1 LEGFPVTS
9 EENGKRS
16 ESPDHPDLGETLG
29 GIVGNVAPALPVGE
43 VGLLM
48 LLLLLILGG
57 VAILF
62 YFMALAFLNLIT
74 FGEVHRASEYCDKV
88 TRYRIWEPIG
98 CSLAGKL
105 TKLNLYFTAVLFVLT
120 AEEVI
125 RYILHTGPATASIW
139 MFRISCFAAL
149 TLILGLFLVRFSK
162 WLNFKS
168 RPEYLRASNE
178 IRQYE
183 KESIAAYEKMSS
195 FGEAHKS
202 V

>member
-1 LEGFPVTS
+1 MTS
-9 EENGKRS
+9 EENRKHS
-16 ESPDHPDLGETLG
+16 ESRDHPDLGETLG
-29 GIVGNVAPALPVGE
+29 SVLGNTTTTLPVGE

-48 LLLLLILGG
+48 LLLLLVLGG

-62 YFMALAFLNLIT
+62 YFMSLAFLNLIT
-74 FGEVHRASEYCDKV
+74 FGEVHRASAYCDKV
-88 TRYRIWEPIG
+88 IRYRIWEPIG

-105 TKLNLYFTAVLFVLT
+105 TRLNLYFTAVLFVFT

-125 RYILHTGPATASIW
+125 RYILHTGPATTSIW

-183 KESIAAYEKMSS
+183 KESTAVYDKMSS
-195 FGEAHKS
+195 FGEVHKS